1 MCCCEKPTINGTTP
15 VKMTFD
21 APGGNYQP
29 NPPELA
35 EGDQLLFD
43 EPGRCGGRNPDAKPG
58 ELGAGGLDC
67 HSHHYRLVRHYG
79 LDLDLLV
86 RHGGGDKRVR
96 LRSTWA
102 FEQSLNSL
110 DSNGRYWMFNAIY
123 HAQNDAASHARETER
138 MDWKTAAAEKRIKTR
153 KYPARGVV
161 KVWIEPAGALSK

>member
-21 APGGNYQP
+21 TPGGNYQP
-29 NPPELA
+29 SPPELA

-58 ELGAGGLDC
+58 EMGAGGLDC
-67 HSHHYRLVRHYG
+67 HSHHYRLVRHCG
-79 LDLDLLV
+79 LALLV
-86 RHGGGDKRVR
+86 RHGGGDKRIR
-96 LRSTWA
+96 LSSTWA
-102 FEQSLNSL
+102 FEQALNSL
-110 DSNGRYWMFNAIY
+110 DSNDRYWVFNALY

-161 KVWIEPAGALSK
+161 KVWIEPTGALSK